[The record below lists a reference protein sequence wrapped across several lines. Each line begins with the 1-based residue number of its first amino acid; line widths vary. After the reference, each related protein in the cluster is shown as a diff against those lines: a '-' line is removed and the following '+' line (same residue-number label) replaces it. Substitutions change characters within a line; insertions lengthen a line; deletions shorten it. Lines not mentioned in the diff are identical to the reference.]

1 MRLLLPL
8 LSACLLNVPFVSH
21 CNADEADAVSWEQQV
36 QPLLTQHC
44 FECHSSETQES
55 QLRLDSRTSMLRGGD
70 SGEPAV
76 IPGDPAGSY
85 LIRLISGT
93 VAEKQM
99 PPEPAEHLPE
109 DQIELLS
116 RWIQQG
122 ASVPGPDPAADAD
135 QLRLQHWAFQ
145 PVRNLMPPADS
156 SGWSR
161 NAIDAWIVDKLHQN
175 RLEPSATAPR
185 EILIR
190 RLYLVMLGLLPTP
203 AEVEEFVQDS
213 RPDAWSRLV
222 ERVLSSPHY
231 GERWASYWLDLVR
244 FAETN
249 GFETNRERPN
259 AWPYRDYVIRSLNE
273 DLPYDQ
279 FVLQQ
284 IAGDAVGV
292 PEATCYLVSG
302 PWDIVRSP
310 DVNLTLMQR
319 QNELDDMVN
328 TTGTVFLGLTLGCA
342 RCHNHKFDPIQ
353 QSDYYSMQAIFSG
366 VQHGDRKLPLS
377 EEQQQLVTAADRQI
391 PVLREQL
398 QPWLSQAGG
407 AREPVNALRN
417 EELFKPVSVRRI
429 RFTIEQS
436 SGAEPCIDELQVFSG
451 DQNVALASTGTTATA
466 SGTLPGYAIHQL
478 AHINDGEQGNE
489 RSWISATSGS
499 GWVELLFPEPVT
511 INRIVWGRDAKGRY
525 SDRVPTQY
533 RIEGCSSAEQDD
545 WALLTS
551 SADRAPFGTSD
562 WQPSY
567 DFTSATTA
575 ERRVAEQTL
584 QQLNLLREQR
594 QQLLSTRTVYTG
606 NFSQPGPT
614 HRLYRG
620 EPQQQREQVGPDT
633 VAALGQL
640 NLEREAPEQERRLAL
655 ANWIIDPA
663 NPLTPRVIANR
674 IWQFHF
680 GSGLVTTP
688 SDFGTAGTAPTHPE
702 LLDWLATQLMQ
713 QNWSL
718 KHLHRLILNSATWQ
732 QQSLPRPAEMQADA
746 GTSLWWRFP
755 MRRLDAEPLRDC
767 ILQVTGVLSE
777 QMYGPGFTAFEVQL
791 ENVRHYFPKQEFGP
805 ADWRRMIYQTRVRQE
820 REAVFGVFDCPDGSS
835 SVPRRSRS
843 TTPLQAFNLFNS
855 RFMLQQADLL
865 AERLQRERADDQA
878 AQIQLAMQLC
888 CGRSAE
894 PDELQ
899 EALTL
904 IQQDGLP
911 TFCRAL
917 LNCNELAFIP

>member
-8 LSACLLNVPFVSH
+8 LTICLLTALPASR
-21 CNADEADAVSWEQQV
+21 CPADDSEAVSWNQQV
-36 QPLLTQHC
+36 RPLLAEHC
-44 FECHSSETQES
+44 FECHSAETQES
-55 QLRLDSRTSMLRGGD
+55 QLRLDSRLSMLRGGD

-76 IPGDPAGSY
+76 IPGHPADSY
-85 LIRLISGT
+85 LIRVISGT

-99 PPEPAEHLPE
+99 PPEPARHLTP

-116 RWIQQG
+116 RWIRQG
-122 ASVPGPDPAADAD
+122 AAVPGPDPAADAD
-135 QLRLQHWAFQ
+135 QEKLQHWAFQ
-145 PVRNLMPPADS
+145 PVGRQMPPADS

-161 NAIDAWIVDKLHQN
+161 NGIDAWIVDKLHRQE
-175 RLEPSATAPR
+175 LGPSAIAPR
-185 EILIR
+185 EVLIR

-203 AEVEEFVQDS
+203 AEVQDFVNDS

-222 ERVLSSPHY
+222 EQVLSSPHY

-259 AWPYRDYVIRSLNE
+259 AWPYRDYVIRSLNA

-284 IAGDAVGV
+284 IAGDATGV
-292 PEATCYLVSG
+292 PEATSYLVSG
-302 PWDIVRSP
+302 PYDIVRSP

-342 RCHNHKFDPIQ
+342 RCHNHKFDPIL

-366 VQHGDRKLPLS
+366 VRHGDQNLPLS
-377 EEQQQLVTAADRQI
+377 EEQQLLLTAADQQI
-391 PVLREQL
+391 PALREQL
-398 QPWLSQAGG
+398 LPWQSREGG
-407 AREPVNALRN
+407 TREPVTALQN
-417 EELFKPVSVRRI
+417 EEHFNPVTVRRL

-436 SGAEPCIDELQVFSG
+436 SGAEPCIDELQVFSN
-451 DQNVALASTGTTATA
+451 DHNVALATAGTTATA

-489 RSWISATSGS
+489 RSWISATPGS
-499 GWVELLFPEPVT
+499 GWVELLFPGPVT
-511 INRIVWGRDAKGRY
+511 IHRIVWGRDAKGRY
-525 SDRVPTQY
+525 ADRVPTRY
-533 RIEGCSSAEQDD
+533 RIEGCVSTDQDQ
-545 WALLTS
+545 WTLLAS

-562 WQPSY
+562 WQPAY
-567 DFTSATTA
+567 DFTSATAA
-575 ERRVAEQTL
+575 ERSAAERVL
-584 QQLNLLREQR
+584 QQLNQLQEQR

-606 NFSQPGPT
+606 TFSQPGPT

-640 NLEREAPEQERRLAL
+640 SLEREAPEQQRRLAL

-674 IWQFHF
+674 VWQFHF
-680 GSGLVTTP
+680 GSGLVATA

-702 LLDWLATQLMQ
+702 LLDWLASELIQHG
-713 QNWSL
+713 WSL

-767 ILQVTGVLSE
+767 ILQISGVLDK
-777 QMYGPGFTAFEVQL
+777 QMYGPGFNAFEVQL

-805 ADWRRMIYQTRVRQE
+805 ADWRRMVYQTRVRQE

-843 TTPLQAFNLFNS
+843 TTPLQALNLFNS
-855 RFMLQQADLL
+855 RFMLQQAELF
-865 AERLQRERADDQA
+865 AERLEREHAGDSTAQVQRA
-878 AQIQLAMQLC
+878 LQLC
-888 CGRSAE
+888 CGRAAE

-899 EALTL
+899 DALTL
-904 IQQDGLP
+904 IRQDGLP

-917 LNCNELAFIP
+917 LNCNEVAFIP